1 MILGNIIFPEIIR
14 IFSIPKEAQN
24 KALYLLFL
32 ICSFIVVDTESLP
45 SADRGATT
53 VHDHPHVVDFVNDK
67 SK

>member
-45 SADRGATT
+45 SDDRELSLLHGLHSADFRYLRQ
-53 VHDHPHVVDFVNDK
+53 
-67 SK
+67 